1 MSNLNWDTVEQD
13 LSTAQDIIDSHYD
26 IDLDETMVG
35 IQEVT
40 YVPEGSI
47 QIARAA
53 WVVELEETLE
63 AKYGEQAGCDMA
75 RKLMTALIIQGEAV
89 H

>member
-1 MSNLNWDTVEQD
+1 MSTLDWDTVEQD
-13 LSTAQDIIDSHYD
+13 LSTAQDIIDSHYE
-26 IDLDETMVG
+26 DLEETMVG

-63 AKYGEQAGCDMA
+63 AKYGERAGCDMA